1 MFFFLH
7 IEKKHGFWKARDCIL
22 NAFASIYL
30 YHPTSD
36 DESEDLR
43 MHLVIDCLI
52 FLEFVAFTGVIA
64 SKTDNS
70 GLLLGIVW
78 AAYLMALVLKAFFY
92 TTQHPWSDIVKDDAK
107 ACLKLQS
114 PMKEPKILHVKGPRK
129 SKPLAIFDRI
139 REGMLCDG
147 TICSNGGSE
156 RKEKKGNTFLNQG
169 NSLGQGG
176 KSCLTF

>member
-1 MFFFLH
+1 MFLFLY
-7 IEKKHGFWKARDCIL
+7 IDKKHGFWKARDCIL

-52 FLEFVAFTGVIA
+52 FLECVAFTGVIA
-64 SKTDNS
+64 STTDNS

-78 AAYLMALVLKAFFY
+78 AAYLMAIVLKIIFY
-92 TTQHPWSDIVKDDAK
+92 VTQHPWSDVLKDD
-107 ACLKLQS
+107 LTNWRNL
-114 PMKEPKILHVKGPRK
+114 KEPKISHVKGPRK
-129 SKPLAIFDRI
+129 SKPLAILDRI

-147 TICSNGGSE
+147 TICTGSE
-156 RKEKKGNTFLNQG
+156 RKEKKGKKYNCH
-169 NSLGQGG
+169 LGKWG
-176 KSCLTF
+176 F